1 MIIAKRL
8 KGKAISA
15 WLGAP
20 GDAIRRAVTQV
31 KSAVT
36 SAPKRLDVYF
46 DISDPWSYIT
56 AQAVARLVEAYP
68 VELTFTTVT
77 PPATDVN
84 PQPAL
89 RTHYSLKDAAEL
101 AEYYD
106 IEFPGKREA
115 DANMVRDVGA
125 VLIRQRPAREQLAC
139 ALELGAA
146 LWSNDKKKL
155 VTLMGQ
161 YGSESHGSVLPVL
174 NTAYGELRK
183 AGHYQGAMIRFAG
196 TWYWGIDR
204 LGHLESALAEA
215 FGGKSHGRGTRSTSE
230 GAAEVND
237 KANVVTVRPE
247 SERGPKKLAEI
258 TDKNRDKPLVCE
270 MWFSFRSPYSY
281 IALEQIE
288 DALAPFGFPLVL
300 KQIYPM
306 VARGGQLPNVKRM
319 YIAHDAKREAD
330 RLNLPFG
337 EICDPLGTG
346 VDNCLAIQHWA
357 NGRGAGLQF
366 ARSAMRGIWSEAKDV
381 SEYVDL
387 RVIVE
392 RAGLPWDEAKAAIGD
407 AAGAKVAHD
416 NAADLNGI
424 GLWGVPSF
432 RIGDFVTWGQDRLPL
447 LVDRLRRHRLATS

>member
-20 GDAIRRAVTQV
+20 GDAIRRAVTTV

-36 SAPKRLDVYF
+36 STPKRLDVYF

-56 AQAVARLVEAYP
+56 AQAVSRLVEAYP
-68 VELTFTTVT
+68 VELSFTTVT

-84 PQPAL
+84 PHPAL
-89 RTHYSLKDAAEL
+89 RTQYSLKDATEL
-101 AEYYD
+101 ADYYD
-106 IEFPGKREA
+106 IDFPGKREA
-115 DANMVRDVGA
+115 DAGMVRDIGA
-125 VLIRQRPAREQLAC
+125 VLVRPRPAREQLAA

-161 YGSESHGSVLPVL
+161 YGSESHGSVLPIL

-183 AGHYQGAMIRFAG
+183 AGHYQGAMIHFDG
-196 TWYWGIDR
+196 VWYWGLDR
-204 LGHLESALAEA
+204 LPYLEAALASA
-215 FGGKSHGRGTRSTSE
+215 FGTAKPS
-230 GAAEVND
+230 VI
-237 KANVVTVRPE
+237 TVRPE
-247 SERGPKKLAEI
+247 SERGAKKVVEK
-258 TDKNRDKPLVCE
+258 DKAIACE

-288 DALAPFGFPLVL
+288 DILAPHGVPLIL

-306 VARGGQLPNVKRM
+306 VARGAQLPNVKRM

-330 RLNLPFG
+330 RLNIPFG
-337 EICDPLGTG
+337 EICDPLGSG

-357 NGRGAGLQF
+357 NQRGAGLAF
-366 ARSAMRGIWSEAKDV
+366 AKSAMRGIWSEARDV

-387 RVIVE
+387 KVIVE
-392 RAGLPWDEAKAAIGD
+392 RAGLPWEEAKAALQD
-407 AAGAKVAHD
+407 PAAPKQAQD

-432 RIGDFVTWGQDRLPL
+432 RIGDLITWGQDRLPL

>member
-20 GDAIRRAVTQV
+20 GDAIRRAVTSV

-36 SAPKRLDVYF
+36 STPKRLDVYF
-46 DISDPWSYIT
+46 DITDPWSYIT
-56 AQAVARLVEAYP
+56 AQAVSRLVEAYP
-68 VELTFTTVT
+68 VELSFTTIT
-77 PPATDVN
+77 PPASDVN

-89 RTHYSLKDAAEL
+89 RTQYSLKDAAEL
-101 AEYYD
+101 ATYFD

-115 DANMVRDVGA
+115 DAGMVRDIGS
-125 VLIRQRPAREQLAC
+125 VLVRPRPPREQLAC
-139 ALELGAA
+139 ALELSAA
-146 LWSNDKKKL
+146 LWTNDKKKL
-155 VTLMGQ
+155 VSLMGT
-161 YGSESHGSVLPVL
+161 YGSESQGSVLPIL

-183 AGHYQGAMIRFAG
+183 AGHYQGAMIQFGG

-204 LGHLESALAEA
+204 LPHLEAALAEA
-215 FGGKSHGRGTRSTSE
+215 FGVDR
-230 GAAEVND
+230 
-237 KANVVTVRPE
+237 ANVVTVRPE
-247 SERGPKKLAEI
+247 SDRGAKRLTKADEPPKVE
-258 TDKNRDKPLVCE
+258 KPLVCE

-288 DALAPFGFPLVL
+288 DLLAPFGVPLVL

-306 VARGGQLPNVKRM
+306 VARGAQLPGVKRM

-330 RLNLPFG
+330 RLGLPFG

-346 VDNCLAIQHWA
+346 VDHCLAIQHWA
-357 NGRGAGLQF
+357 NARGAGIAF
-366 ARSAMRGIWSEAKDV
+366 ARSATRGIWSEARDV

-387 RVIVE
+387 KVIVE
-392 RAGLPWDEAKAAIGD
+392 RAGLPWEEAKAALGD
-407 AAGAKVAHD
+407 PAGPKQAHD

-432 RIGDFVTWGQDRLPL
+432 RVGDFITWGQDRLPL
-447 LVDRLRRHRLATS
+447 LADRLRRHRLATS

>member
-20 GDAIRRAVTQV
+20 GDAIRRAVTTV

-36 SAPKRLDVYF
+36 STPKRLDVYF
-46 DISDPWSYIT
+46 DIADPWSYLA
-56 AQAVARLVEAYP
+56 AQAAARLVEAYP
-68 VELTFTTVT
+68 VELSFTTVT

-89 RTHYSLKDAAEL
+89 RTMYSLKDATEL
-101 AEYYD
+101 ADYYD
-106 IEFPGKREA
+106 LDFPGKREA
-115 DANMVRDVGA
+115 DSGMVRDIGA
-125 VLIRQRPAREQLAC
+125 VLVRQRPAREQLAC
-139 ALELGAA
+139 ALDLAAA

-155 VTLMGQ
+155 VALMGQ
-161 YGSESHGSVLPVL
+161 YGSESHGAVLPIL

-183 AGHYQGAMIRFAG
+183 AGHYQGAMLHFGG

-204 LGHLESALAEA
+204 LPYLEAALADA
-215 FGGKSHGRGTRSTSE
+215 FGTDRAS
-230 GAAEVND
+230 
-237 KANVVTVRPE
+237 VVTIRPE
-247 SERGPKKLAEI
+247 SDRGAKLLAEK
-258 TDKNRDKPLVCE
+258 TEKNKDKTLACE

-281 IALEQIE
+281 IALQQIE
-288 DALAPFGFPLVL
+288 ELLAPHGIPLVL

-306 VARGGQLPNVKRM
+306 VARGAQLPNVKRM

-330 RLNLPFG
+330 RLNIPFG

-357 NGRGAGLQF
+357 NGRGAGLAF
-366 ARSAMRGIWSEAKDV
+366 ARSAMRGIWSEARDV

-387 RVIVE
+387 KFLVE
-392 RAGLPWDEAKAAIGD
+392 RAGLPWEEAKAALAD
-407 AAGAKVAHD
+407 AAGPKMAHD

-447 LVDRLRRHRLATS
+447 LADRLRRHRLATT